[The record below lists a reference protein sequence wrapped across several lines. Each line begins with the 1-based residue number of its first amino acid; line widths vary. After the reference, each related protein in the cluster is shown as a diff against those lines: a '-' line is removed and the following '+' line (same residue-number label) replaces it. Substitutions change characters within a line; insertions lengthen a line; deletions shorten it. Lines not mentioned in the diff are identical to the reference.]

1 MWAPPARTVAP
12 AWNSSSCSEL
22 PKLAHLVLLTWGPG
36 KFDAELFMDGKAFRP
51 DGTSGAVMTPPAYGL
66 AGFNPAHWTRRGS
79 VTYWNAFVA
88 NLEMHGQG
96 RSSDL
101 HPPPAL

>member
-1 MWAPPARTVAP
+1 M
-12 AWNSSSCSEL
+12 
-22 PKLAHLVLLTWGPG
+22 LLSWGPG

-88 NLEMHGQG
+88 NLQIGGAPLAVHF
-96 RSSDL
+96 R
-101 HPPPAL
+101 HPPFDFCGARRLHRMAGNCHV